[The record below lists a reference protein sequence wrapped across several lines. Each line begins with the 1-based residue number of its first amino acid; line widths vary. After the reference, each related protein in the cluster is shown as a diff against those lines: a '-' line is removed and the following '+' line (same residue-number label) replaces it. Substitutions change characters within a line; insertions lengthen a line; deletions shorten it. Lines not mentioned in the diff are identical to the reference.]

1 MRPNPENVRRVACVG
16 TGTIGAGWTALFL
29 AHGCNVLATDPAPG
43 AETRLRHSI
52 NEIWPRL
59 EKLDVIGEPGE
70 LEFTEDLVRAVQDA
84 EFIQEN
90 ALDRE
95 ELKIGLFADIDAI
108 APADSIIASSSS
120 QFLPTSLASACKH
133 PERCIV
139 GHPFAPSYLMPLVEI
154 VGGEKTDQSVLDW
167 AEAFYRNLGKKV
179 LRLKKEIDRYV
190 ANRLQH
196 AIADEGRKLVEA
208 GVCDFADVDAAMI
221 FGPGMRWA
229 FAGPLMCS
237 HLGGGKGGIR
247 HMIEHFGWPA
257 SPELKDRAIGTIE
270 GIAGH
275 LTMEEVEQWRDEN
288 LIAML
293 KALKPLP
300 TS

>member
-1 MRPNPENVRRVACVG
+1 MRPNPEQVRRVACVG

-29 AHGCNVLATDPAPG
+29 ARGFDVLATDPAPG
-43 AETRLRHSI
+43 AETRLRYSI
-52 NEIWPRL
+52 DEIWPRL
-59 EKLDVIGEPGE
+59 EALDLVGEAGE
-70 LEFTEDLVRAVQDA
+70 LEFTDDLEHAVRNA

-95 ELKIGLFADIDAI
+95 DLKINLFADIDSV
-108 APADSIIASSSS
+108 APPDTIISSSSS
-120 QFLPTSLASACKH
+120 QFLPTALASKCKH
-133 PERCIV
+133 PQRCMV

-154 VGGEKTDQSVLDW
+154 VGGEKTDSTVMDW
-167 AEAFYRNLGKKV
+167 AEAFYRSLGKKI
-179 LRLKKEIDRYV
+179 LRLKKEVDWYV
-190 ANRLQH
+190 ANRLQLVV
-196 AIADEGRKLVEA
+196 AEEGRKLVEA

-229 FAGPLMCS
+229 FAGPMMCS

-257 SPELKDRAIGTIE
+257 SPELKDRAIGTVE
-270 GIAGH
+270 DIAGH
-275 LTMEEVEQWRDEN
+275 LTMEEIEQWRDDN

-300 TS
+300 T